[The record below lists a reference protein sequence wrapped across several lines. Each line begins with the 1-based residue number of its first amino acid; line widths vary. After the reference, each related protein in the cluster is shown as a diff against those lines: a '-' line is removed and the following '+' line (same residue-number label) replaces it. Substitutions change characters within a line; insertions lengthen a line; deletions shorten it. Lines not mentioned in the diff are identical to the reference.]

1 MGRLSIDTTFL
12 IDLQRERRSGKNGP
26 AIELLNS
33 RRDDLL
39 MVSSVAWGEFLEGF
53 ASMED
58 ARISALEE
66 GVTVLAQTATTSKI
80 YAGIARRLRG
90 EGRLIGANDLWIGAS
105 SIEHSLPLVTRN
117 AEHFKRLP
125 NLQLIEY

>member
-1 MGRLSIDTTFL
+1 
-12 IDLQRERRSGKNGP
+12 
-26 AIELLNS
+26 
-33 RRDDLL
+33 

-53 ASMED
+53 ENIED
-58 ARISALEE
+58 ERVAALEE
-66 GVTVLAQTATTSKI
+66 GVSVLALTSATAKI
-80 YAGIARRLRG
+80 YAGVTRRLLA

-117 AEHFKRLP
+117 VEHFRRLP